1 MVNLSSSMTN
11 LCVQEL
17 PQATS
22 TPLALLYGI
31 SAVPAILGNAAFL
44 IVIFKCRSL
53 RTVSNLLL
61 SSLALADFLVGLVI
75 DPVWVIR
82 CILAPK
88 PYNHPL
94 KITIDSLWIQT
105 SATTTFSLCV
115 VSLDRYV
122 AIRSALHYH
131 QIMTHGRCYAVVIL
145 VWIAS
150 LAFGLS
156 RFFVKN
162 PTKLPTLWMC
172 VSVVTVLL
180 PTALIV
186 FCYVHIF
193 GLARRQS
200 KTIATQTFHLHSTHH
215 ATAEV
220 VRHRKAAKTVGLVVG
235 LFLISWFP
243 TLVAS
248 FVHLTA
254 RDGCTKI
261 NMRLVWLW
269 VELLAF
275 ASSGVNPWLY
285 SIRNNE
291 FRKEMIRVFRIRR
304 FASQRKSVRAKPVA
318 FNKSN
323 STTV

>member
-1 MVNLSSSMTN
+1 MTD

-17 PQATS
+17 PLAASTS
-22 TPLALLYGI
+22 LALLYGI
-31 SAVPAILGNAAFL
+31 SALPSILGNAAFL
-44 IVIFKCRSL
+44 IVIVKCRSL

-82 CILAPK
+82 SVLAPK
-88 PYNHPL
+88 PYNHPF

-105 SATTTFSLCV
+105 TATTTFSLCA

-122 AIRSALHYH
+122 AIRSAARYH
-131 QIMTHGRCYAVVIL
+131 QIMTHERCYAVVVF
-145 VWIAS
+145 VWIS
-150 LAFGLS
+150 SMAFGLS
-156 RFFVKN
+156 RVFVNN
-162 PTKLPTLWMC
+162 PTNLPTLWMC
-172 VSVVTVLL
+172 VSVITILL

-193 GLARRQS
+193 VLARRQS
-200 KTIATQTFHLHSTHH
+200 KNIATQTLHLRSTHH
-215 ATAEV
+215 AAAEV
-220 VRHRKAAKTVGLVVG
+220 VRDRKAAKTVGLVVG

-243 TLVAS
+243 TLVTS
-248 FVHLTA
+248 FVHLTT
-254 RDGCTKI
+254 RGGCTKI
-261 NMRLVWLW
+261 DMRLVWLW

-291 FRKEMIRVFRIRR
+291 FRKQMILVFKMRR
-304 FASQRKSVRAKPVA
+304 FASQRKSVRVKPDA
-318 FNKSN
+318 FCKSN
-323 STTV
+323 NSSL